1 MVKEQLI
8 IEGVTIPIDKG
19 ISTVLTFSIK
29 DIQQPDKVKSSFSKT
44 IKLPGSKAIND
55 KLNFIF
61 EVNSDSTFNPN
72 LKLDAVYYQNDIAV
86 FSGFIQLKDII
97 KKDYNQVEYSVVL
110 FGETANIFRE
120 LGNKFLNDAGM
131 NWQELDHNYTQ
142 VNQENSWDTSYIL
155 NGAVEPFQ
163 YGSGYTYPM
172 CNYGNDTDI
181 EVYNVNE
188 MFPAIYA
195 KEYIDRMFA
204 DSNYTYTSTFFNSP
218 LFKRLIIPFN
228 GKEFKQTQ
236 TDLSPR
242 RVEANTPLFVSN
254 GTNNFTLDSSAYPY
268 PTYAEETLRLSN
280 EVLDANNQ
288 YDPITGVITIG
299 ATGLYRVSFD
309 ATLQMETTPQAGG
322 AAAGD
327 LIANGSANFTNNF
340 GIYVN
345 GIFTNAKTS
354 YTFADNLTPAVTYQT
369 ANPTTY
375 PDSNFLSPPGSGITT
390 PRNYNPPNK
399 YQVNAEIQL
408 EVGDLVT
415 IKMQSL
421 WKLRVYD
428 STTNGYGYL
437 TLSEHKPYYDVNSTP
452 LTIPP
457 FTKDEYEA
465 DFKVI
470 ITEAN
475 LSLSTVN
482 SLYLEGDA
490 IAMITSVPEKVKQ
503 RDFLTSIIK
512 MFNLYMIPD
521 ESNLKN
527 IIIET
532 REDFYTTNMLDW
544 SKKLDY
550 SKTHNLT
557 PTGVTNKQKYIYTYK
572 KDADYYNKKYEASW
586 LDIYGTRNIY
596 LDNDFNKSEH
606 KTELIFSSTPI
617 VGQLQSDRVIPT
629 IIDVDSNLQQKI
641 IKSNIRILYYGG
653 LKPSIINWTHEAIAG
668 DVIQPTYPY
677 AGHFDDPYA
686 PTLDINFGLPK
697 EIYYDNTWSSI
708 TVTNNNLYN
717 AYHRKELE
725 QLTDKDS
732 KIFKGYF
739 LLTPTDILNLSFRPS
754 YFFENEYWTLH
765 KVMYSSSIYQPS
777 KCEFLKLKEVPT
789 PSVITE
795 ELIGGLGTIGDEDLP
810 FIYNESLSGGN
821 VLSTKSNTVEGLNNF
836 IDKSAMFVEVKGDNN
851 KISTNSKNITIQ
863 GDSNIVYPDI
873 ENVTLINT
881 NNVIVTDSNTTY
893 INGEIKGTGSVETID
908 SSITA
913 DEKVSTYL
921 CDTTSGDIIISLPD
935 NPPVGKVWNF
945 KKIDINNTL
954 QIRVNAPNSID
965 GQLVKNIT
973 ALNNAYT
980 LQFDG
985 ATYKII

>member
-1 MVKEQLI
+1 V
-8 IEGVTIPIDKG
+8 
-19 ISTVLTFSIK
+19 
-29 DIQQPDKVKSSFSKT
+29 
-44 IKLPGSKAIND
+44 
-55 KLNFIF
+55 F

-97 KKDYNQVEYSVVL
+97 KKDYNQVDYSVVL

-142 VNQENSWDTSYIL
+142 AIQENSWDTSYIL
-155 NGAVEPFQ
+155 NGAVTPFSI
-163 YGSGYTYPM
+163 GNGFVYPM

-181 EVYNVNE
+181 DVYNVNE
-188 MFPAIYA
+188 MFPAVYA

-204 DSNYTYTSTFFNSP
+204 DSGYTYTSTFFNSP
-218 LFKRLIIPFN
+218 LFKHLIIPFN

-254 GTNNFTLDSSAYPY
+254 GANNFTLDSSAYPF

-288 YDPITGVITIG
+288 YNTTTGELTIG

-309 ATLQMETTPQAGG
+309 ATLQMETTPQAGV

-327 LIANGSANFTNNF
+327 LIANGNTNFLNTF
-340 GIYVN
+340 GVYVN
-345 GIFTNAKTS
+345 GVFQNAVTS
-354 YTFADNLTPAVTYQT
+354 YTFANNLTPAVTYQT
-369 ANPTTY
+369 ANPTNY
-375 PDSNFLSPPGSGITT
+375 PDSNFLGPPGSGITT

-399 YQVNAEIQL
+399 YQVNTDIQL
-408 EVGDLVT
+408 TSGDVVT
-415 IKMQSL
+415 IRMVSA
-421 WKLRVYD
+421 WRLRVYD
-428 STTNGYGYL
+428 STTNGYGYI

-452 LTIPP
+452 LAIPP
-457 FTKDEYEA
+457 YTKDAYEA
-465 DFKVI
+465 DFKII

-490 IAMITSVPEKVKQ
+490 IAMATSVPEKVKQ
-503 RDFLTSIIK
+503 RDFLTSLIK

-521 ESNLKN
+521 ENNPKN

-532 REDFYTTNMLDW
+532 REDFYTPDIIDW
-544 SKKLDY
+544 SQKLDY
-550 SKTHNLT
+550 SKQYNLT

-586 LDIYGTRNIY
+586 LDVYGTRNIY

-629 IIDVDSNLQQKI
+629 IIDVDANLQQKT

-653 LKPSIINWTHEAIAG
+653 LKPSIINWNHEALTG
-668 DVIQPTYPY
+668 DVIQSTYPY

-732 KIFKGYF
+732 KIFKGHF
-739 LLTPTDILNLSFRPS
+739 LLNPTDILNLSFRPS

-777 KCEFLKLKEVPT
+777 KCEFLKLKAVPT
-789 PSVITE
+789 PIVITE

-821 VLSTKSNTVEGLNNF
+821 VLSTKSNNVDGLNNF
-836 IDKSAMFVEVKGDNN
+836 IDKTAMFVDIKGDLN
-851 KISTNSKNITIQ
+851 KVSTNTKNITIS
-863 GDSNIVYPDI
+863 GDNNVIYPDV

-881 NNVIVTDSNTTY
+881 NNVTVTESNVTY
-893 INGEIKGTGSVETID
+893 INGEIKGTGSVVTID
-908 SSITA
+908 SNTTA

-921 CDTTSGDIIISLPD
+921 CDTSKIDVTVSLPIA
-935 NPPVGKVWNF
+935 PTEGKVWNF
-945 KKIDINNTL
+945 KKI
-954 QIRVNAPNSID
+954 AID
-965 GQLVKNIT
+965 GILKIRFVGTNTIDDLVGKNISG
-973 ALNNAYT
+973 LNNSYSI
-980 LQFDG
+980 QFDG
-985 ATYKII
+985 VNYKII